1 MSRQEPVGV
10 AVVGAGRW
18 GPNLMR
24 NLVQIPQARLLM
36 IAEPDPAAADACA
49 RRFPRARVV
58 SALDDVLSNDAVE
71 AVVLATPTITHA
83 PLLRRCLLADRH
95 VMVEKPLADNLPA
108 AREVAALA
116 ADRGRVAMVGHTFLY
131 NASIRFVAEY
141 LAAGGVGDVQ
151 YLTLTRT
158 NLGPIRV
165 DVNAAWDLCSHD
177 IAIANFLM
185 GTGAQ
190 SVSAIGASWL
200 NPAVEDVCFASLQ
213 FPDGVLAHVHGSW
226 LSPKKVRET
235 VVVGSKGMVIVDDLD
250 PVQPV
255 SIFDSTV
262 ADREASPAWL
272 ASQGQ
277 VRIRV
282 NPGSALSPVLD
293 LIEPLAVQCQH
304 FIDAIVSG
312 TPVTTD
318 FGFGL
323 SVVAALDG
331 IDRSMQ
337 AGGASAAIGDHAP

>member
-1 MSRQEPVGV
+1 
-10 AVVGAGRW
+10 
-18 GPNLMR
+18 MR
-24 NLVQIPQARLLM
+24 NIAQIPQARLLM
-36 IAEPDPAAADACA
+36 IAEPDPRAADACA
-49 RRFPRARVV
+49 RRFPHARVV
-58 SALDDVLSNDAVE
+58 PSLADVLSNDAIE

-83 PLLRRCLLADRH
+83 PLLRECLIANRH
-95 VMVEKPLADNLPA
+95 VLVEKPLADSLPA

-116 ADRGRVAMVGHTFLY
+116 AERRLVAMVGHTFLY

-141 LAAGGVGDVQ
+141 LTAGGVGDIQ

-177 IAIANFLM
+177 IAIASFLL
-185 GTGAQ
+185 GARAHA
-190 SVSAIGASWL
+190 VSAIGASWL
-200 NPAVEDVCFASLQ
+200 NPSVEDVCFASLQ
-213 FPDGVLAHVHGSW
+213 FPDGILAHVHGSW

-293 LIEPLAVQCQH
+293 LVEPLAVQCQH
-304 FIDAIVSG
+304 FIDAIVNG
-312 TPVTTD
+312 TPVATD
-318 FGFGL
+318 FSFGL

-331 IDRSMQ
+331 IDRSMR
-337 AGGASAAIGDHAP
+337 AGGATMTVDSEAH